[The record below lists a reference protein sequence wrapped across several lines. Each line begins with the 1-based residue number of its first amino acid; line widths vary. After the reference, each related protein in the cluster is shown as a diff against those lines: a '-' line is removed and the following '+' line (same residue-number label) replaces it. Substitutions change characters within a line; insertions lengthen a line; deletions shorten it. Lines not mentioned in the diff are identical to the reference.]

1 MRPAPA
7 AGGARRRRVS
17 RSRAVRW
24 ATSYACDVSD
34 STLDAFG
41 EAWLSLRE
49 VVERL
54 EAVSDED
61 REGRRDELVAAVD
74 QAVRTRVA
82 ARETLAAQYGG
93 RGVGDQMLRVRE
105 VEVGAFG
112 KELGRFTDAWSPG
125 GGDLPVDRI
134 LDHVRP
140 LLVEPGSDEAH
151 GPEKGDG

>member
-1 MRPAPA
+1 
-7 AGGARRRRVS
+7 VS
-17 RSRAVRW
+17 E
-24 ATSYACDVSD
+24 T
-34 STLDAFG
+34 TLDAFG
-41 EAWLSLRE
+41 DAWRSLRE

-54 EAVSDED
+54 EAASDED

-93 RGVGDQMLRVRE
+93 HGVGDQMLHVRE
-105 VEVGAFG
+105 VEVGALG
-112 KELGRFTDAWSPG
+112 KELDGFTEAWSPG

-140 LLVEPGSDEAH
+140 LLVEPGSDEAQE
-151 GPEKGDG
+151 PEQGDG